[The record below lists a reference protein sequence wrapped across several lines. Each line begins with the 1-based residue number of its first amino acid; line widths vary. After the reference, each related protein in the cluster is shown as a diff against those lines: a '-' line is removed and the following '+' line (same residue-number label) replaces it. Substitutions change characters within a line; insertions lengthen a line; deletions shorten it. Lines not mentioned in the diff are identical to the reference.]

1 VQTFSNEIVENAE
14 LIMRDYAAVV
24 HSLSTTV
31 TSSALSGQQQWPH
44 VTVPYFEVRT
54 REARLRADL
63 DVFVWAPLVMV
74 ANVSAWEAYAVQHQE
89 WIRQGLDYR
98 GLHDVQPGPIAST
111 VYPLRKTEKHL
122 LPIWQMGAAPTN
134 ASILNMNLLT
144 HQAIRTTVERAMK
157 TGKAALSPIMDVQF
171 LTRYSQLDDDNKD
184 HGHRQMIDGSSMI
197 TDDVGSDPH
206 ALVIQPVWDS
216 FEVGGDGG
224 SGTIVGFVLGAFNWR
239 ALFDN
244 TLAIQDMMVV
254 LKSSCGP
261 EFTYTINKNA
271 SLLGAGDLH
280 DSSFDYQ
287 QTELQFAPFQ
297 EEWGE
302 LNRTSSAAE
311 QDESVC
317 KVCRK
322 SHGCYSFGKG
332 PSSPTDLPVLC

>member
-1 VQTFSNEIVENAE
+1 VNESSLTNFQVQAFGNEIIENAE

-31 TSSALSGQQQWPH
+31 TSSALAGQHQWPC

-54 REARLRADL
+54 HEARLRADMN
-63 DVFVWAPLVMV
+63 VFVWAPLVTL

-98 GLHDVQPGPIAST
+98 GLHDVQPGPVAPT
-111 VYPLRKTEKHL
+111 VYTDSSLDQSPKSTTEKQL

-134 ASILNMNLLT
+134 ASIVNMNLLT
-144 HQAIRTTVERAMK
+144 HQAIRPTVERAMK
-157 TGKAALSPIMDVQF
+157 TGKATLSPIVDVQF
-171 LTRYSQLDDDNKD
+171 LTRYTQRDDSKD
-184 HGHRQMIDGSSMI
+184 HGHRQMVEDSSMS
-197 TDDVGSDPH
+197 TDEVGSDPH
-206 ALVIQPVWDS
+206 ALVIQPVWDT
-216 FEVGGDGG
+216 FEVNGGGG
-224 SGTIVGFVLGAFNWR
+224 GTIVGFVLGAFRWE

-261 EFTYTINKNA
+261 EITFTIDRQA
-271 SLLGAGDLH
+271 SLMGAGDLH

-287 QTELQFAPFQ
+287 RKELQFAPFQ
-297 EEWGE
+297 EQWGE
-302 LNRTSSAAE
+302 LNHTSSAAG

-322 SHGCYSFGKG
+322 SH
-332 PSSPTDLPVLC
+332 